1 MSCALLGPSGVRVP
15 LEDGRAVILGRGPD
29 TGVADKQCSRH
40 QVKVVARYADQDVV
54 VTQLGPNPSFLDG
67 EKLSRSQSGKLTH
80 GGTLFLVNQSH
91 PFKLHYG
98 PKSNGAASGGARKG
112 LKAADKTTRGRD
124 GKEKEPQ
131 SSRVPKRSLK
141 DFFPTSPMKSSKR
154 QLSPERGHPE
164 VKRQRLDDG
173 ATGGRMKQEE
183 EEEEEEERMAEEKL
197 KQLQKLAEE
206 SLTERSNGPRPS
218 SFSSSSSSNACLRGS
233 WQQVGGLMLYTAAG
247 VRASEKI
254 AGFDIDGC
262 IITTKSGKVFPTAPD
277 DWKILYH
284 EIQPRLASLL
294 KRGYKVVFFTNQ
306 MGIARGKLKPEVFR
320 SKVEEIL
327 AKLQLPVQVFV
338 STSPGIYRK
347 PVTGMWDHLCE
358 KANDGVTID
367 KTQTFYVG
375 DAAGRPENWAP
386 GRKKKD
392 FSCSDRL
399 FALNIGL
406 QFHTPEEYFLG
417 WKSAPY
423 SLPHF
428 DPRKLDSA
436 CRQYD
441 PPSASLTSS
450 STEVLVAV
458 GYPASGKSTFFHTH
472 VIPKGY
478 VYVNRDTLGS
488 WQSCVSACERAVK
501 EGRSVAVDNTNPD
514 AESRKRYVDVAKA
527 AGVQCRCFHFSASLE
542 RAKHNNRFREMVP
555 SDVKHAKVNDM
566 IFHSYKKHFVAP
578 ALDEGFS
585 EILQIH
591 FVPNFKDSQSET
603 LYRQFSEG

>member
-54 VTQLGPNPSFLDG
+54 VTQLGPNPSFLEG

-80 GGTLFLVNQSH
+80 GGTLFLVNRSH
-91 PFKLHYG
+91 PFKVHYA
-98 PKSNGAASGGARKG
+98 PDSNGV
-112 LKAADKTTRGRD
+112 KAADKARGARS
-124 GKEKEPQ
+124 GEEKEPQ

-141 DFFPTSPMKSSKR
+141 DFFSTSPMKSSKR
-154 QLSPERGHPE
+154 QLSPEKGHAE
-164 VKRQRLDDG
+164 VKRQRLD
-173 ATGGRMKQEE
+173 AEAAGGRTKQEEE

-206 SLTERSNGPRPS
+206 SLRERSNGSQPSSSSSSS
-218 SFSSSSSSNACLRGS
+218 SFSSSSSSNACLRGT

-262 IITTKSGKVFPTAPD
+262 IITTKSGKVFPTGPD

-320 SKVEEIL
+320 SKVEDIL

-347 PVTGMWDHLCE
+347 PVTGMWNHLCE

-386 GRKKKD
+386 GKKKKD

-436 CRQYD
+436 SRCYD

-472 VIPKGY
+472 VVPKGY
-478 VYVNRDTLGS
+478 AYVNRDTLGS
-488 WQSCVSACERAVK
+488 WQSCVSACERALK

-514 AESRKRYVDVAKA
+514 PESRKRYVDVAKA

-542 RAKHNNRFREMVP
+542 QAKHNNRFREMVP

-566 IFHSYKKHFVAP
+566 IFHSYKKHFVDP

-591 FVPNFKDSQSET
+591 FVPNFKDSQSEA